1 MSKNIIGPDG
11 QEYSEKQTTETGPKK
26 LELEDLKPEEV
37 EYLENLQGL
46 AGELMRGRT
55 PADSEHIF
63 APGNVETLLKISQEE
78 NLQEKYGIEVN
89 FIHNA
94 LAAGWGKYLV
104 ETFGMQWKIITDQY
118 GRETG
123 LYHEKN
129 SLTVFPF
136 SLLEKAV
143 RKEQWGLF
151 SIISNKIREI
161 L

>member
-11 QEYSEKQTTETGPKK
+11 QEYSEKESTSAGPRK
-26 LELEDLKPEEV
+26 LVLEDLKPNEV

-63 APGNVETLLKISQEE
+63 APANVEAFLQSSQEE
-78 NLQEKYGIEVN
+78 NLEEKYGIETN
-89 FIHNA
+89 FLHNA
-94 LAAGWGKYLV
+94 IAAGWGKYLV
-104 ETFGMQWKIITDQY
+104 ETLGMQWKIITDQY

-123 LYHEKN
+123 LFHEKN
-129 SLTVFPF
+129 KLTVFPF
-136 SLLEKAV
+136 SLVDKAV
-143 RKEQWGLF
+143 KKEQWGLF
-151 SIISNKIREI
+151 SIISNKIREV

>member
-11 QEYSEKQTTETGPKK
+11 QEYSEKETTEKSPKK

-46 AGELMRGRT
+46 AGELMRGLPSGDPEHVFT
-55 PADSEHIF
+55 PA
-63 APGNVETLLKISQEE
+63 NVEALLKISQKE

-123 LYHEKN
+123 LYHDKN
-129 SLTVFPF
+129 KLTVFPF
-136 SLLEKAV
+136 SLVDKAV
-143 RKEQWGLF
+143 KKEQWGLF
-151 SIISNKIREI
+151 SIISDKIREV

>member
-11 QEYSEKQTTETGPKK
+11 QEYSEQETTEEGKKK
-26 LELEDLKPEEV
+26 LDLEDLKPEEV

-46 AGELMRGRT
+46 AGELLQGL
-55 PADSEHIF
+55 PESDPEHPF
-63 APGNVETLLKISQEE
+63 APANVEALLKIGQEQ
-78 NLQEKYGIEVN
+78 NLQEKYGIETN
-89 FIHNA
+89 FINNA
-94 LAAGWGKYLV
+94 LAAAWGKYL
-104 ETFGMQWKIITDQY
+104 EDSFGMQWKIITDQY

-151 SIISNKIREI
+151 SIISNKIREV